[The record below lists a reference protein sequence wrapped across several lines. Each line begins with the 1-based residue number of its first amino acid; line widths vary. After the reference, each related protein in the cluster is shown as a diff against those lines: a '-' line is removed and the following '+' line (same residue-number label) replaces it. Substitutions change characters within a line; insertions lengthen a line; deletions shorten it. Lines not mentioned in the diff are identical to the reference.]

1 MLWAKMS
8 GGAPQFAPN
17 PIRLGGRDIITTDP
31 SPYGYKRLVEP
42 EPPEAEGMRAVPDG
56 WDETE
61 TEIIRRWRLEAASE
75 EATEEDYEAALARLG
90 VI

>member
-17 PIRLGGRDIITTDP
+17 PIRLSGRDIITTDP

-42 EPPEAEGMRAVPDG
+42 EPPEAEGMRAVPDS

-61 TEIIRRWRLEAASE
+61 TEIIRRWRLEAVGVTREESE
-75 EATEEDYEAALARLG
+75 MT
-90 VI
+90 